1 MPQEGTQDMKR
12 HKFNI
17 FPEAK
22 PEDYERLKSDIQANG
37 FDKRQPVVLYQ
48 GDILDG
54 WNRQRACDELGIK
67 PAYQDFAGNDDE
79 AIAYMMRTNKRRN
92 LNSGQWATI
101 AVEAE
106 ELIEAIRNE
115 VQKNKGGRPR
125 KTYAC
130 KKCGEVF
137 TEGNIGHCDHCGHHY
152 SAGSECGNCHKE
164 KVMKSVADT
173 GVTVKEWIE
182 QQKEKPPQKIVEVF
196 RSEKESSHKAAEL
209 FNTNRTY
216 VNQAAKLKTE
226 APEIFE
232 KVKAGTMRMTDATKA
247 AKAIPKDDW
256 RPDERERQSL
266 CKAGRAV
273 VANASKD
280 QNLILWAEQNGK
292 AVRVDRGSKYGNP
305 FILDADGDRD
315 CVCENYEHNYIPL
328 KPSILNSIEQL
339 KGKVLICHCYP
350 LRCHG
355 DTLANFANCD

>member
-1 MPQEGTQDMKR
+1 M
-12 HKFNI
+12 
-17 FPEAK
+17 
-22 PEDYERLKSDIQANG
+22 
-37 FDKRQPVVLYQ
+37 YQ

-54 WNRQRACDELGIK
+54 WNRQRACDELGVK

-106 ELIEAIRNE
+106 ELLTAIRKQVEDEANRKR
-115 VQKNKGGRPR
+115 QAAANGNQNASKTIGNK
-125 KTYAC
+125 KQ
-130 KKCGEVF
+130 
-137 TEGNIGHCDHCGHHY
+137 
-152 SAGSECGNCHKE
+152 
-164 KVMKSVADT
+164 SV
-173 GVTVKEWIE
+173 
-182 QQKEKPPQKIVEVF
+182 QKIVPTV
-196 RSEKESSHKAAEL
+196 KDTTKLADHKAAEL

-232 KVKAGTMRMTDATKA
+232 KVKAGTMRMTDATRA

-315 CVCENYEHNYIPL
+315 CVCENYERNYIPL
-328 KPSILNSIEQL
+328 KPSILGSINQL